1 MDADRRYPTA
11 GFEAVAFDDADW
23 PTIPVPGHWQF
34 HGYGAP
40 AYTNVPYPFPVDPPF
55 VPDENPTG
63 EYRRTF
69 ELDAT
74 WPAGAAVLR
83 FDGVDSAFTA
93 FCNGVE
99 LGWSTGS
106 RLPVE
111 FDVGHLLRPG
121 RERRAPSGCTSGRPA
136 ATSKT
141 RTCGGCPASSATS
154 R

>member
-1 MDADRRYPTA
+1 MDLNGDWRFRWTPTA
-11 GFEAVAFDDADW
+11 ATPTVGFEAVEFDDTDW
-23 PTIPVPGHWQF
+23 PTVPVPGHWQF

-55 VPDENPTG
+55 LPDENPTG
-63 EYRRTF
+63 EYRRTV

-74 WPAGAAVLR
+74 WPAGPAALR

-99 LGWSTGS
+99 LGRSTGS

-111 FDVGHLLRPG
+111 LEVCHMLHPRPNHVA
-121 RERRAPSGCTSGRPA
+121 APVHPW
-136 ATSKT
+136 
-141 RTCGGCPASSATS
+141 
-154 R
+154 